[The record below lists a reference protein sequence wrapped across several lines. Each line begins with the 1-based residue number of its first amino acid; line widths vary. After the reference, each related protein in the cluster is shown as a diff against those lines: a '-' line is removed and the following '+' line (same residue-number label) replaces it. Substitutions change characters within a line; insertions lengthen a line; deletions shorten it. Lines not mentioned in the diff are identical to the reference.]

1 MLVLAGVRVLARI
14 GVIALALV
22 LWYMGISAGF
32 RPSRRFSLSDLYS
45 VACVVSL
52 ASRNRLGAAREL
64 LDFAKANR

>member
-32 RPSRRFSLSDLYS
+32 RPSRRFSLSGLYS
-45 VACVVSL
+45 VAYVASL
-52 ASRNRLGAAREL
+52 AHGRGAGARV
-64 LDFAKANR
+64 NC